1 MTDTAKSDAPADV
14 TEPISNVRHADR
26 VRMILL
32 VGIALLTWL
41 PRLRGPIDFRW
52 DGCVY
57 YVLGTSLATGHG
69 YRLLSEPGN
78 IAAIQYPPL
87 LPAIIALHQRV
98 MGTTDFIAVGHALR
112 ISFMFLFM
120 GYVGAVYR
128 LTRHF
133 LSPNFAFAATAFCLF
148 NVQICFMSDAC
159 YPEILYGFATV
170 LFVLCS
176 RSTVRWKRS
185 VGAAGFVIAAYALRT
200 VGIVALAAWVLE
212 SLIAKRWR
220 CSAMRI
226 VIALLPVL
234 LWQRYIHRVETSA
247 AYMQPAYTY
256 QRADYMFYN
265 ISYARSVRL
274 KDQFM
279 PEMGYLNARD
289 VAQRLLGN
297 AMGMP
302 ESLGQAVSADNN
314 RWTALWKGIRER
326 LRIRST
332 VTWPVHVI
340 PILFGIVVFA
350 GIKILVTK
358 REWLIAT
365 YVVLSL
371 LALCATPWLQQFGRY
386 LTPLCA
392 FLDLALFLAL
402 QAILKP
408 PGYVASGRLQ
418 RVRRA
423 LAVGTLTTLALVH
436 AFLFGYTYW
445 KQHPQVQY
453 RNLGGRQIAYPLF
466 YYTDAHRAFDQ
477 GLDRLML
484 RAKPGEVAAC
494 SMPSWAY
501 LRTGLKSVMPP
512 LEVDPAKATALLDSV
527 PVHYLFIDDGLAVDT
542 RRYMIPVVTHS
553 PERWRLI
560 YSASI
565 VQDGK
570 RLKDRFQIYERIPP
584 ISASV
589 SPSGTNSR

>member
-1 MTDTAKSDAPADV
+1 MTDTAKSDVPADV

-32 VGIALLTWL
+32 MGIALLTWL

-69 YRLLSEPGN
+69 YRLLNEPGN
-78 IAAIQYPPL
+78 IAAVQYPPL

-120 GYVGAVYR
+120 GYIGAVYR

-133 LSPNFAFAATAFCLF
+133 LSLNFAFAATAVCLF

-159 YPEILYGFATV
+159 YPEILYGLTTV

-176 RSTVRWKRS
+176 RSTIRWRRS
-185 VGAAGFVIAAYALRT
+185 VVAPGFAITAYALRT

-212 SLIAKRWR
+212 SLIAKRW
-220 CSAMRI
+220 CSSALRI
-226 VIALLPVL
+226 VIAILPVL
-234 LWQRYIHRVETSA
+234 LWQRYIHQVETSS
-247 AYMQPAYTY
+247 AYTHPAYIY
-256 QRADYMFYN
+256 QRADYLFYN
-265 ISYARSVRL
+265 VSYPRNVRL
-274 KDQFM
+274 KDPFT
-279 PEMGYLNARD
+279 PEMGYLKSQD
-289 VAQRLLGN
+289 VAQRLLSN
-297 AMGMP
+297 AVVIP

-314 RWTALWKGIRER
+314 RWNALWKGSRER
-326 LRIRST
+326 LRISAT
-332 VTWPVHVI
+332 VTWPMHVI
-340 PILFGIVVFA
+340 PLLIGMVVLV
-350 GIKILVTK
+350 GIKMLVAR
-358 REWLIAT
+358 REWLIST
-365 YVVLSL
+365 YVLLSL
-371 LALCATPWLQQFGRY
+371 AALCATPWPEQFGRY
-386 LTPLCA
+386 LTPLGA

-402 QAILKP
+402 QSLLKP
-408 PGYVASGRLQ
+408 PGCVALGRLQ
-418 RVRRA
+418 CAGRIFA
-423 LAVGTLTTLALVH
+423 ICTLTTLAFIHTVV
-436 AFLFGYTYW
+436 FSYTYL
-445 KQHPQVQY
+445 KQHPEVSY
-453 RNLGGRQIAYPLF
+453 DNRRGRQIAYPLF
-466 YYTDAHRAFDQ
+466 NYTDAHRVFDK
-477 GLDRLML
+477 GLDWLML

-512 LEVDPAKATALLDSV
+512 LVVDPAKAAALLDSV
-527 PVHYLFIDDGLAVDT
+527 PVRYLIIDDGLAVDT
-542 RRYMIPVVTHS
+542 RRYTIPVVMHS

-570 RLKDRFQIYERIPP
+570 RLKDRFQIYERVPP
-584 ISASV
+584 TSASI